1 MAVESGIIS
10 VDDIA
15 YDNQEFEK
23 KATELVL
30 VSGWSEVDI
39 PAKTS

>member
-1 MAVESGIIS
+1 MAGETGVIS

-15 YDNQEFEK
+15 HDNKKLEK

-30 VSGWSEVDI
+30 VAGWSKANI
-39 PAKTS
+39 PAKT